1 MQLTY
6 IANTVIDF
14 KELTMI
20 HSVQRSSNHLL
31 ASLPDMAWD
40 QWQPQL
46 KMVPLQAGQVL
57 VESGEKVSHVY
68 FPVNSVV
75 SLLYVTEDGSYS
87 ETAAIGN
94 DGMVGISLFTGGD
107 STPTSSVVQ
116 TAGYGFKLEASAFKA
131 EVRRSENLY
140 NLLLKYS
147 QALMTQVAQRSVCN
161 RHHSIEQ
168 QLCRF
173 LLTNLDKIQSDDL
186 QLTHELIA
194 NMLGVRREGIT
205 LAALRLQQS
214 GVIQYSRGV
223 IKVLD
228 RPRMQEQA
236 CECYRVCKNEYSR
249 LLPAL
254 M

>member
-1 MQLTY
+1 MTY
-6 IANTVIDF
+6 IANTVIYF
-14 KELTMI
+14 KELIMI
-20 HSVQRSSNHLL
+20 HSMQRNSNHLL
-31 ASLPDMAWD
+31 ASLPNMAWE
-40 QWQPQL
+40 QWQPHL

-75 SLLYVTEDGSYS
+75 SLLYITEDGSYS

-94 DGMVGISLFTGGD
+94 DGMVGISLFMGGD

-116 TAGYGFKLEASAFKA
+116 TAGYGFKLEAGAFKT
-131 EVRRSENLY
+131 EVQRSENLF

-147 QALMTQVAQRSVCN
+147 QVLMTQVAQRSVCN

-173 LLTNLDKIQSDDL
+173 LLTNLDKIQGDEL

-214 GVIQYSRGV
+214 GVIRYSRGV

-249 LLPAL
+249 LLPVL
-254 M
+254 I

>member
-1 MQLTY
+1 
-6 IANTVIDF
+6 
-14 KELTMI
+14 MI
-20 HSVQRSSNHLL
+20 HSVQRNSNHLL
-31 ASLPDMAWD
+31 ACLPDMAWA

-75 SLLYVTEDGSYS
+75 SMLYITENGSFS

-94 DGMVGISLFTGGD
+94 DGMVGISLFMGGD

-116 TAGYGFKLEASAFKA
+116 TTGYGFKLDAASFKT
-131 EVRRSENLY
+131 EINRSETLFH
-140 NLLLKYS
+140 LLLKYA
-147 QALMTQVAQRSVCN
+147 QALMTQVAQNSVCN

-173 LLTNLDKIQSDDL
+173 LLTNLDKVQGDEL

-205 LAALRLQQS
+205 MAALKLQKS
-214 GVIQYSRGV
+214 GIIQYSRGL

-228 RPRMQEQA
+228 RERVQAQA
-236 CECYRVCKNEYSR
+236 CECYRVCKNEYTR

-254 M
+254 I